1 MALVTNDLVA
11 YAIKVT
17 VSYEVFVNYFPLRGF
32 PSGS

>member
-17 VSYEVFVNYFPLRGF
+17 VSYEVYCELFPPEGL
-32 PSGS
+32 P